1 MWGYERP
8 LDRFLQPLARAAR
21 LRGAGL
27 GASSSSGEPAG
38 LQDGGLGG
46 PDDDAAVLLERAKE
60 SKMEAVRRD
69 YLQK

>member
-27 GASSSSGEPAG
+27 GGSGSGEAAG
-38 LQDGGLGG
+38 LQDGTLGG

>member
-8 LDRFLQPLARAAR
+8 LDRFLQLLARAAR

-27 GASSSSGEPAG
+27 GAGGSGEPAG
-38 LQDGGLGG
+38 LQEGALGG